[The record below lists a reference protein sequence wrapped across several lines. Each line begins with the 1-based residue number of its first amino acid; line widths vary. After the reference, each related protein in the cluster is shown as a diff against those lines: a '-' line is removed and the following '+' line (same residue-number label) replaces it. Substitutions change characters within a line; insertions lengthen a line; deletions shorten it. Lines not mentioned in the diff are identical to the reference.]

1 MTQTLVPRSAPIW
14 PLQEL
19 VSGGDAAA
27 SVPASA
33 PTSTQDALEP
43 LQIVLIVMVRKKT
56 DTRRAWPDSHVDSR
70 QGRTRTCMTQWR

>member
-33 PTSTQDALEP
+33 PTSTQDALER
-43 LQIVLIVMVRKKT
+43 LQIVLIVMVRNKT
-56 DTRRAWPDSHVDSR
+56 DMRRAWPVLHVPALRAQTDR
-70 QGRTRTCMTQWR
+70 GHVL